1 MEIETQQQKTESSE
15 LKTVPEVKGGWPIG
29 SARLFAQDRLGFF
42 SEYVPK
48 YGEIFEITSVF
59 FKLVKRFKK
68 VVIVTGPD
76 MVKHIMQDNNRN
88 YVKSYGYSVLKV
100 LLGEGLLT
108 SEGEFWRKQRRLMQ
122 PAFHRDRLA
131 SFVSTYA
138 EFGQQL
144 IDKWSG
150 MPEGAVVDVS
160 KDFMETTLNI
170 VSKAMFSSDVGDAMD
185 VVNREFDYANEKLI
199 QRITSPF
206 PLPLWLPLPG
216 IKREKESYEAIKNVV
231 TQVIEKRRSSKENYD
246 DLLAMLME
254 VEDADTG
261 EKMSNQQI
269 QDEVITI
276 FLAGHE
282 TTAVALTWLVHCL
295 DENQEV
301 VTKLIEEEKAV
312 LDGRS
317 PTIDDL
323 RSLEYTRMVID
334 ETLRLFPPAWII
346 GRHATGPDKLGDYG
360 IPTDT
365 NCLIPVYYIHRD
377 PKHWDEPLKF
387 KPERFNKEN
396 SKGRHKFVYF
406 PFGGGPRLCIGNNFA
421 LMEMQVIV
429 PMMARAFSLVKAPGF
444 KFKEEPLITMRP
456 TPHMK
461 MVINKR

>member
-1 MEIETQQQKTESSE
+1 MEKSTETE
-15 LKTVPEVKGGWPIG
+15 LNNPPIAKGGWPIG
-29 SARLFAQDRLGFF
+29 SALKFAEDRLGFF

-48 YGEIFEITSVF
+48 YGEVFEITSVF
-59 FKLVKRFKK
+59 FRLIRHFKK

-88 YVKSYGYSVLKV
+88 YVKSFGYSVLKV

-144 IDKWSG
+144 VDNWSNV
-150 MPEGAVVDVS
+150 PEGTVVDVS

-185 VVNREFDYANEKLI
+185 VVHREFDYANEKLI
-199 QRITSPF
+199 KRITSPF
-206 PLPLWLPLPG
+206 PLPLWFPLPG
-216 IKREKESYEAIKNVV
+216 VKREKESYDSIKNVV
-231 TQVIEKRRSSKENYD
+231 IQVIEKRRGSTEKYD

-269 QDEVITI
+269 QDEVLTI

-295 DENQEV
+295 DENPEV
-301 VTKLIEEEKAV
+301 VVKLIEEEKAV
-312 LDGRS
+312 LDGRT

-346 GRHATGPDKLGDYG
+346 GRHATGSDKLGDYD
-360 IPTDT
+360 IPKDT

-429 PMMARAFSLVKAPGF
+429 PMLVRAIGLKKALGF

-456 TPHMK
+456 APHMK